1 MIYKDTLTAHQW
13 SPKVPAAMEY
23 IANERQ
29 WLLIDNQAE
38 KCAFLHIY
46 VACQTN
52 RSDSFMQWNEDLFH
66 LVTQE
71 AISLRRK
78 GFIVLAMGD
87 FNTRVG
93 RIPGLEGNTADTNQ
107 NTPLFLNFVS
117 EVNMV
122 IINTLPISKGL
133 FTRFMNTSGLPGTM
147 SLLDFGLVD
156 GDHQNTVTSFIIDKD
171 ARFDCGSDHA
181 LLECDMEFGVRPKVK
196 WSYQDVFQYNI
207 HGGTDFTE
215 YHASLDT

>member
-1 MIYKDTLTAHQW
+1 
-13 SPKVPAAMEY
+13 MEY

-29 WLLIDNQAE
+29 WLLLDNQAE

-71 AISLRRK
+71 AITLRRK

-93 RIPGLEGNTADTNQ
+93 QIPGLEGNTADTIH
-107 NTPLFLNFVS
+107 TVLEFCVRS
-117 EVNMV
+117 EH
-122 IINTLPISKGL
+122 G
-133 FTRFMNTSGLPGTM
+133 
-147 SLLDFGLVD
+147 
-156 GDHQNTVTSFIIDKD
+156 H
-171 ARFDCGSDHA
+171 
-181 LLECDMEFGVRPKVK
+181 
-196 WSYQDVFQYNI
+196 YQ
-207 HGGTDFTE
+207 H
-215 YHASLDT
+215 SPRL